1 MEERRSQTPGIGQSY
16 SGYRVPK
23 PHTFSGKGDNED
35 GTTIDSWIREV
46 KSHFNLAKTPEEDHP
61 ETLQF
66 WLEGR
71 AKDFYWAKRLP
82 LLAKGKDLNL
92 DEFLKQLR
100 KHIVPATEES
110 RKWEKWNNIK
120 QVQPDGTIQK
130 ITDVAVDIES
140 TAWKLGA
147 SIGPGAKVQK
157 LLDAMHPILKRAV
170 EPQIKRE
177 DRIEPERWDSIVE
190 NAELQDDIL
199 YSTKAYDA
207 KREKAT
213 GVKPKTAALEST
225 NRNNLATKEAKM
237 AEQQPKTRN
246 VRKQPH
252 NKEGRKDMLL
262 LWKSRT
268 FYKGMPKKETRPG
281 RRTTTVSNGGSS
293 SGTGRRHKEVFKLPG
308 ISTKQN
314 YKQGFNIS
322 NWTKEQR
329 HGNHI
334 KDQ

>member
-1 MEERRSQTPGIGQSY
+1 M
-16 SGYRVPK
+16 
-23 PHTFSGKGDNED
+23 
-35 GTTIDSWIREV
+35 IDSWIREV
-46 KSHFNLAKTPEEDHP
+46 KSHFNLAKTPEKDHP

-82 LLAKGKDLNL
+82 LLAKGKDLDL

-177 DRIEPERWDSIVE
+177 DRTEPERWDSIVE

-207 KREKAT
+207 KREKVT
-213 GVKPKTAALEST
+213 G
-225 NRNNLATKEAKM
+225 TKC
-237 AEQQPKTRN
+237 N
-246 VRKQPH
+246 VR
-252 NKEGRKDMLL
+252 
-262 LWKSRT
+262 SR
-268 FYKGMPKKETRPG
+268 
-281 RRTTTVSNGGSS
+281 GSLS
-293 SGTGRRHKEVFKLPG
+293 HYLA
-308 ISTKQN
+308 I
-314 YKQGFNIS
+314 
-322 NWTKEQR
+322 
-329 HGNHI
+329 
-334 KDQ
+334 

>member
-35 GTTIDSWIREV
+35 GTTIHSWIREV

-110 RKWEKWNNIK
+110 RKWAKWNDIK
-120 QVQPDGTIQK
+120 QVKPDGTIQK

-140 TAWKLGA
+140 TAWKLGT

-207 KREKAT
+207 KREKVT

-225 NRNNLATKEAKM
+225 NRNTW
-237 AEQQPKTRN
+237 QPRKPKWQN
-246 VRKQPH
+246 SNRKQGTFGNNPTTKKGGKTCFYCGKAGH
-252 NKEGRKDMLL
+252 FIKECRKKKRDQEGGRQQF
-262 LWKSRT
+262 RT
-268 FYKGMPKKETRPG
+268 AVVQVG
-281 RRTTTVSNGGSS
+281 
-293 SGTGRRHKEVFKLPG
+293 
-308 ISTKQN
+308 Q
-314 YKQGFNIS
+314 
-322 NWTKEQR
+322 
-329 HGNHI
+329 
-334 KDQ
+334 